1 MDTFKREEEK
11 ALNTSESKE
20 KQLLYSSFL

>member
-11 ALNTSESKE
+11 ALDASKSTE
-20 KQLLYSSFL
+20 K